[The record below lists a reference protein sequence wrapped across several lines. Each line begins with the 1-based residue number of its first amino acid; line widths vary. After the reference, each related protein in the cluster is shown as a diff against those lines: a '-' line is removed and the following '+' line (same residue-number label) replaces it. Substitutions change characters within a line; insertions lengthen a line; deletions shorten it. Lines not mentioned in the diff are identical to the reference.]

1 VNAQLVTMFGL
12 KSMRPSLVF
21 LLAACGCGG
30 GSAPAPT
37 PSGGQSYA
45 DAIGLICRVDSLAGL
60 GDVKDPIDLGQ
71 KRHTW
76 LDQQIKHPD
85 AIYFYTLWRV
95 KPPREQAAALREEVK
110 SGACP
115 LADSLEREPGD

>member
-1 VNAQLVTMFGL
+1 
-12 KSMRPSLVF
+12 MRPSPVF
-21 LLAACGCGG
+21 LLLACGCGG
-30 GSAPAPT
+30 GSAPPAAP
-37 PSGGQSYA
+37 PGGQSYA

-71 KRHTW
+71 KRHTL

-95 KPPREQAAALREEVK
+95 KPPREQAAALREEAK
-110 SGACP
+110 TASLGACP